1 MSPSTPWW
9 NLLKLQAKYPRGK
22 SKLQKGIST
31 FLKAYK
37 QWNLQT
43 QILSSLHV
51 NPWRTRIIYKWH
63 QYYVTY
69 IHRLLFLNTCKKV
82 VKVLVAQ
89 LYPTLCDPMDYSPPG
104 SSVHGDSPGKNT
116 RVSCHA
122 LLRGIFPTQGLNLG
136 LLCRLHWQVCSLPL
150 VPPGKP
156 LNTWR
161 CDQ

>member
-22 SKLQKGIST
+22 SKLPKGIST

-89 LYPTLCDPMDYSPPG
+89 LYPTFCDPMDCSPPG
-104 SSVHGDSPGKNT
+104 SSVHRVLQTRTLEWVAITSSGRSSQPREVLLFKGSLRNSRSGKEG
-116 RVSCHA
+116 R
-122 LLRGIFPTQGLNLG
+122 REG
-136 LLCRLHWQVCSLPL
+136 R
-150 VPPGKP
+150 
-156 LNTWR
+156 
-161 CDQ
+161 